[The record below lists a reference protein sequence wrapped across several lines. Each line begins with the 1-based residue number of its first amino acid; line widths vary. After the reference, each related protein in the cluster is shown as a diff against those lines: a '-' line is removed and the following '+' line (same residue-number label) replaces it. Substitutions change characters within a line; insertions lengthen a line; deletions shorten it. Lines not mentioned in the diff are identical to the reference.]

1 MYCKQTRRSVTNC
14 DSFGEYWMRSSR
26 SRALHSLLFLYIGI
40 SLTYQIVASVSLITG
55 YFDLRHQ
62 ARAPFNVDFE
72 RPVLTE
78 VTESGK
84 HAGLANGD
92 RVESIDGIPYTG
104 RAVWQKAR
112 WYARPGEKQEVGVR
126 RADGTQ
132 AIVSVPLEGFTDDIH
147 FGKAAFVVFLQIV
160 IPLFCLALG
169 YWVVLARPKDIHA
182 WLILILLS
190 FPEAFISVSTY
201 NWWPGV
207 WLPLRLAWHI
217 ILIVLAPGALLWL
230 GLLFPERSRIDVRLP
245 WLKWL
250 VAVILLAGTVVSL
263 TTDYS
268 AWYNLAM
275 IPNRPAIDH
284 INDKVLNWT
293 MVFCLILYWV
303 AILDKLRTTSTPD
316 ARRRLHLL
324 LAGSVVGLGNIL
336 IVWGVLPLF
345 GIANPAGIQ
354 WLGYVSAILMLAFP
368 LSLAYVVIVQRAMDV
383 RILLRMGTKYALAR
397 GTLVVLRAVLVIV
410 LLILLVQ
417 EIRTPEFTPGT
428 IGRIVI
434 CAAFL
439 LFASSRVSMIARLST
454 WLDHKFFRE
463 AYNAELVLSE
473 LSEQVP
479 AFTDSKPLIET
490 VARKISETLHVSQM
504 GVLLRSSD
512 AFQLREAIGLA
523 LTTPV
528 QLPSTSLAVQHLGQ
542 TKRPAT
548 LYRENPDEWFRTANE
563 SERSV
568 FEAMNAE
575 LLLALPGRQKLMGV
589 MALGPKRSDEPY
601 SPSDLRLLQ
610 SIGVQTGLALE
621 ASELAHSLATEAA
634 HRARISREI
643 EIAREVQERL
653 FPQRIPAIAGL
664 TLAGACR
671 PAQGV
676 GGDYYD
682 VIELDDGRLGLAI
695 GDVSGKGVSASLLM
709 ASLRACLRTM
719 MLVEQTDL
727 ARLMQ
732 KMNQLVYES
741 SAVNR
746 YATFFF
752 SIYDLSSRKLRY
764 VNAGHNPPFLLRGA
778 NGNPKLARLEAGG
791 PVIGLLPSVSYD
803 EQSVTLEPGDLLF
816 AYTDGI
822 SEAMTGDD
830 EEWGEERMILAA
842 ESMQHHTANEVL
854 SSLFNAADRFTGSTP
869 QHDDMTVLILK
880 LDS

>member
-1 MYCKQTRRSVTNC
+1 
-14 DSFGEYWMRSSR
+14 MRSSR
-26 SRALHSLLFLYIGI
+26 SRAVYSLLVLYIGI
-40 SLTYQIVASVSLITG
+40 SLIYQIVASVSLIVG

-62 ARAPFNVDFE
+62 VRAPFSVDFE
-72 RPVLTE
+72 QPILTE

-84 HAGLANGD
+84 RAGLVNGD
-92 RVESIDGIPYTG
+92 RVESINGIPYTG

-112 WYARPGEKQEVGVR
+112 WYARSGDKHEIGVQR
-126 RADGTQ
+126 PDGTR
-132 AIVSVPLEGFTDDIH
+132 AIISVPLESYSRGGLANERLNDIH
-147 FGKAAFVVFLQIV
+147 IGEAAFVIFLQIV
-160 IPLFCLALG
+160 VPLFCLALG

-201 NWWPGV
+201 NWWPGI

-217 ILIVLAPGALLWL
+217 ILEVVAPGALLWL
-230 GLLFPERSRIDVRLP
+230 GLLFPARSRIDVRLP

-250 VAVILLAGTVVSL
+250 VAAILVGGTVVGL
-263 TTDYS
+263 ITDYS
-268 AWYNLAM
+268 TWYDLTLL
-275 IPNRPAIDH
+275 PNRPAIDH
-284 INDKVLNWT
+284 VNDRILNWT
-293 MVFCLILYWV
+293 SVFCLILYWV
-303 AILDKLRTTSTPD
+303 AILDKLRTTTTPD
-316 ARRRLHLL
+316 ARRRLHVL

-336 IVWGVLPLF
+336 IVWGMLPLF
-345 GIANPAGIQ
+345 GIADPAGIQ
-354 WLGYVSAILMLAFP
+354 WLGYLSAVLMLAFP

-397 GTLVVLRAVLVIV
+397 GSLTILRAALVIV
-410 LLILLVQ
+410 LLIFLVQ
-417 EIRTPEFTPGT
+417 EIRTPEFTPA
-428 IGRIVI
+428 IVGRIALCI
-434 CAAFL
+434 AL
-439 LFASSRVSMIARLST
+439 LFAASSRVSGRLSR
-454 WLDHKFFRE
+454 WIDHKFFRE
-463 AYNAELVLSE
+463 AYNAEVVLSE

-504 GVLLRSSD
+504 AVLLRSSE

-523 LTTPV
+523 FTAPV
-528 QLPSTSLAVQHLGQ
+528 QLPSNSLAVQHLGQ

-548 LYRENPDEWFRTANE
+548 LYRESPDEWFRAADE

-634 HRARISREI
+634 HHARISREI

-653 FPQRIPAIAGL
+653 FPQRIPDFPGL

-682 VIELDDGRLGLAI
+682 VIELEDGRLGLAI

-719 MLVEQTDL
+719 MLVGQTDL
-727 ARLMQ
+727 AKLMQ

-752 SIYDLSSRKLRY
+752 SIYDPSSRELRY
-764 VNAGHNPPFLLRGA
+764 VNAGHNPPFLFRDIA
-778 NGNPKLARLEAGG
+778 NGISHLVRLETGG
-791 PVIGLLPSVSYD
+791 PVIGLLPNVSYE
-803 EQSVTLEPGDLLF
+803 EQSLNLRPGDLLF

-822 SEAMTGDD
+822 SEAMTADD
-830 EEWGEERMILAA
+830 EEWGEERMLLAA
-842 ESMQHHTANEVL
+842 ESVRHDAADEVL
-854 SSLFNAADRFTGSTP
+854 RSLFTAADQFTGKTP
-869 QHDDMTVLILK
+869 QHDDMTVLVLK
-880 LDS
+880 LS

>member
-1 MYCKQTRRSVTNC
+1 MSYL
-14 DSFGEYWMRSSR
+14 R
-26 SRALHSLLFLYIGI
+26 SRVLYSLLFLYIGI
-40 SLTYQIVASVSLITG
+40 SLAYQIVASVSLIVG

-62 ARAPFNVDFE
+62 ASAPFSVDFD

-84 HAGLANGD
+84 RAGLANGD
-92 RVESIDGIPYTG
+92 RLESIDGIPYTG

-112 WYARPGEKQEVGVR
+112 WYAHPGDKLQIGVQRPDGR
-126 RADGTQ
+126 R
-132 AIVSVPLEGFTDDIH
+132 AIVSVPLEGFTKAIH
-147 FGKAAFVVFLQIV
+147 IGEAAFVVFLQIV

-169 YWVVLARPKDIHA
+169 YWVVLARPEDIHA

-201 NWWPGV
+201 NWWPGI

-230 GLLFPERSRIDVRLP
+230 GLLFPERSRIDIRLP

-250 VAVILLAGTVVSL
+250 VAVILLAGTVTGL

-268 AWYNLAM
+268 AWYNLAL

-284 INDKVLNWT
+284 VNDKVLNWV
-293 MVFCLILYWV
+293 MVFCLVLYWI

-354 WLGYVSAILMLAFP
+354 WLGYLSAVLMLAFP

-383 RILLRMGTKYALAR
+383 RILLRMGTKYAMAR
-397 GTLVVLRAVLVIV
+397 GTLVAMRAVLVV
-410 LLILLVQ
+410 ALLIFLIE
-417 EIRTPEFTPGT
+417 EIRTPEFTPAT
-428 IGRIVI
+428 IRRIVI

-439 LFASSRVSMIARLST
+439 LFASSRVSMIARLSR
-454 WLDHKFFRE
+454 WLDRKFFRE
-463 AYNAELVLSE
+463 AYNAEMVLSE

-490 VARKISETLHVSQM
+490 VAHKISDTLHVSQM
-504 GVLLRSSD
+504 GVLLRSSEH
-512 AFQLREAIGLA
+512 FQLREAIGLPYPT
-523 LTTPV
+523 L
-528 QLPSTSLAVQHLGQ
+528 LPLSSDSSAVQHLGR
-542 TKRPAT
+542 TKRPLR
-548 LYRENPDEWFRTANE
+548 LYRENPDEWFRMADE
-563 SERSV
+563 SERSL

-634 HRARISREI
+634 HRARITREI

-653 FPQRIPAIAGL
+653 FPQRIPSYPGF

-682 VIELDDGRLGLAI
+682 VIELEDGQLGLAI

-719 MLVEQTDL
+719 MLVGHSDL
-727 ARLMQ
+727 ALLMQ
-732 KMNQLVYES
+732 KMN
-741 SAVNR
+741 
-746 YATFFF
+746 
-752 SIYDLSSRKLRY
+752 
-764 VNAGHNPPFLLRGA
+764 H
-778 NGNPKLARLEAGG
+778 
-791 PVIGLLPSVSYD
+791 
-803 EQSVTLEPGDLLF
+803 
-816 AYTDGI
+816 
-822 SEAMTGDD
+822 
-830 EEWGEERMILAA
+830 
-842 ESMQHHTANEVL
+842 
-854 SSLFNAADRFTGSTP
+854 
-869 QHDDMTVLILK
+869 
-880 LDS
+880 

>member
-1 MYCKQTRRSVTNC
+1 M
-14 DSFGEYWMRSSR
+14 SFLR
-26 SRALHSLLFLYIGI
+26 SRALYSLLFLYIGI
-40 SLTYQIVASVSLITG
+40 SLTYQIVASVSLIVG

-62 ARAPFNVDFE
+62 VQTPFSVDFE
-72 RPVLTE
+72 RPILTD

-84 HAGLANGD
+84 LAGLANGD
-92 RVESIDGIPYTG
+92 RIESINGIPYTG
-104 RAVWQKAR
+104 RAQWQKAR
-112 WYARPGEKQEVGVR
+112 WYAHPGDKQEVGVR
-126 RADGTQ
+126 RPDGTR
-132 AIVSVPLEGFTDDIH
+132 AIVSVPLEGYSRGGLANERLNDIH
-147 FGKAAFVVFLQIV
+147 IGEAAFVIFLQIV
-160 IPLFCLALG
+160 VPLFCLALG

-217 ILIVLAPGALLWL
+217 ILIILAPGALLWL
-230 GLLFPERSRIDVRLP
+230 GLLFPERSRIDFRLP
-245 WLKWL
+245 SLKWL
-250 VAVILLAGTVVSL
+250 VGVILLIGIVVSL

-268 AWYNLAM
+268 AWYNLAL

-284 INDKVLNWT
+284 INDKVLNWA
-293 MVFCLILYWV
+293 MVFCLVLYWV

-316 ARRRLHLL
+316 ARRRLHVL

-345 GIANPAGIQ
+345 GIADPAGIQ
-354 WLGYVSAILMLAFP
+354 WLGYVSATLMLALP

-397 GTLVVLRAVLVIV
+397 GTLVVLRAVLVVV
-410 LLILLVQ
+410 LLIFLVQ
-417 EIRTPEFTPGT
+417 EIRTPEFTLAT

-434 CAAFL
+434 CAAIL
-439 LFASSRVSMIARLST
+439 LFASSRVSVSGQLSR
-454 WLDHKFFRE
+454 WIDHKFFRE
-463 AYNAELVLSE
+463 AYNAEMVLSE

-490 VARKISETLHVSQM
+490 VARKVSETLHVSQM
-504 GVLLRSSD
+504 AVLLRSSED
-512 AFQLREAIGLA
+512 FQLREAIGL
-523 LTTPV
+523 
-528 QLPSTSLAVQHLGQ
+528 PSTTLWQLSSDSSAVRHLGQ
-542 TKRPAT
+542 TKRPVT
-548 LYRENPDEWFRTANE
+548 LYRENPDEWFRAADE
-563 SERSV
+563 SERSA

-653 FPQRIPAIAGL
+653 FPQHIPSYPGF
-664 TLAGACR
+664 TVAGACR

-727 ARLMQ
+727 AKLMQ

-752 SIYDLSSRKLRY
+752 SIYDPSSRELRY
-764 VNAGHNPPFLLRGA
+764 VNAGHNPPFLLRSSA
-778 NGNPKLARLEAGG
+778 NGRPKLVRLEAGG
-791 PVIGLLPSVSYD
+791 PVIGLLPSVSYE
-803 EQSVTLEPGDLLF
+803 EQSLILQADDLLF

-822 SEAMTGDD
+822 SEAMTEGY
-830 EEWGEERMILAA
+830 EEWGEERMLIAA
-842 ESMQHHTANEVL
+842 ESVQHHAADHVL
-854 SSLFNAADRFTGSTP
+854 QSLFSAADQFTGSTP

-880 LDS
+880 LD